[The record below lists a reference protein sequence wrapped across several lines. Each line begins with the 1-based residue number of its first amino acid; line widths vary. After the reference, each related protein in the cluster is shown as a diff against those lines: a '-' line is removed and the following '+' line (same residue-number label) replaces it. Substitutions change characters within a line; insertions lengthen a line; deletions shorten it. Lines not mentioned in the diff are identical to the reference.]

1 MPRDMTP
8 EELEDFEEDIV
19 QGSERTK
26 RDQTPPNEDDPM
38 LDVTP
43 DDEDGLPDDVAKFR
57 VPS

>member
-1 MPRDMTP
+1 MTP
-8 EELEDFEEDIV
+8 DELEHFEEDIV
-19 QGSERTK
+19 QGSERTT
-26 RDQTPPNEDDPM
+26 REGTPPKEDDPM